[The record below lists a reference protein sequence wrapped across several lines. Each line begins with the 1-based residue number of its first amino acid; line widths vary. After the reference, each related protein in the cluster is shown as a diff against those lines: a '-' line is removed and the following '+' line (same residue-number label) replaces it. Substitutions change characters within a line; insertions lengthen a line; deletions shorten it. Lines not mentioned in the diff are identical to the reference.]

1 MAKKKGQRGNSKQQ
15 VRKFKTPSPKL
26 LVTRTSQRKRRAR
39 SLYTPTSSVKTSN
52 GVFLITPSPR
62 TRNAG
67 FTHQGSNA
75 DLNALHNQ
83 YAEIQAT
90 LNGVPH
96 GNSNTLGQDPPL
108 QRPDYS
114 GQGQLQQS
122 QLATNQAGGGLMQGQ
137 PLPVLDRQKTSG
149 SSTQGS
155 QPGTVTQTASGQA
168 NTLGEYESDKVDN
181 IPASILQYLANNPI
195 LGKSITPPTLKPT
208 PGQSPALLP
217 HSHFL
222 QNIPPLHTLLKP
234 EVCQKIANDDFV
246 DFYSLLHPNANT
258 HYTMQTQAPEEGM
271 IPTLSEVQPK
281 HKPLS
286 AIAWCCPMARYS
298 FSYIQAHPERAQN
311 VLTHLDQVLQLVG
324 DKADWVRFDHNF
336 STACGQLLWV

>member
-1 MAKKKGQRGNSKQQ
+1 MEH
-15 VRKFKTPSPKL
+15 
-26 LVTRTSQRKRRAR
+26 RACSR
-39 SLYTPTSSVKTSN
+39 YTHTSSVKTSN
-52 GVFLITPSPR
+52 GVFLITLSPR
-62 TRNAG
+62 TRDPG
-67 FTHQGSNA
+67 FAHKGSNA
-75 DLNALHNQ
+75 DLNALRNQ

-96 GNSNTLGQDPPL
+96 GNINTLGQDSPL
-108 QRPDYS
+108 QRPDSS

-122 QLATNQAGGGLMQGQ
+122 QVATNQAGGGLVQGQ

-155 QPGTVTQTASGQA
+155 QPGTVIRTVSGQA

-181 IPASILQYLANNPI
+181 IPASFLQYLANNPI
-195 LGKSITPPTLKPT
+195 LGQSITPPTLKPT
-208 PGQSPALLP
+208 TGQSLALLP

-222 QNIPPLHTLLKP
+222 QNIPPSNTLLKP

-246 DFYSLLHPNANT
+246 DFYSLLYPSANT
-258 HYTMQTQAPEEGM
+258 HYTMQTQATEEGM

-286 AIAWCCPMARYS
+286 AIAWCCPMARY
-298 FSYIQAHPERAQN
+298 
-311 VLTHLDQVLQLVG
+311 
-324 DKADWVRFDHNF
+324 
-336 STACGQLLWV
+336 